1 MQRKWR
7 ETSSVFVRSRLLVAL
22 KRCSLWCIFAFTH
35 PLSPRTNFVGD
46 VLLDACN
53 AYMYVSMK
61 RCFKSLV
68 SRHFRRS
75 YLTANKVSKN
85 KGARKVEYIHII
97 FIARQHTDA
106 RYWYSS
112 SVCLS
117 VRPSVRDGP
126 VSDENGRLNI
136 SSPFFPPY
144 GSPIILVLPAS
155 NIFRKFRRGHPL
167 RGR

>member
-7 ETSSVFVRSRLLVAL
+7 EPSSVFVRSRLLVAL

-35 PLSPRTNFVGD
+35 PLSPWTNFVGD
-46 VLLDACN
+46 VLSDACN
-53 AYMYVSMK
+53 AYVSMK

-112 SVCLS
+112 SVRPSVCLS
-117 VRPSVRDGP
+117 VRPSVTVRYQMKMD
-126 VSDENGRLNI
+126 DLTYRHR
-136 SSPFFPPY
+136 FFHHTVAQ
-144 GSPIILVLPAS
+144 S
-155 NIFRKFRRGHPL
+155 F
-167 RGR
+167 